1 MYLLL
6 IIKNL
11 FIYKYV
17 IYVIYVIMLLED
29 EKFIDKFGLIFV
41 LYLISLKIEKHL
53 IIYIYDNL
61 E

>member
-1 MYLLL
+1 
-6 IIKNL
+6 
-11 FIYKYV
+11 
-17 IYVIYVIMLLED
+17 MLLEG